1 VAVDRSCDEKPGV
14 QANGTTA
21 LDLPPVPSRH
31 ACVARDPEYVR
42 QKTLSLLAG
51 IDLLTLTGEVH
62 ASVEERRR
70 SREFVA
76 FLRRLDA
83 AYPPATAIKLVLE
96 NHSRVPAPCERP
108 LGLDRE
114 RGVGER
120 SSDRSLAIPSLR
132 LDQQRKAVFRPQS

>member
-1 VAVDRSCDEKPGV
+1 V
-14 QANGTTA
+14 QAIGTTA

-62 ASVEERRR
+62 ASVEESR

-76 FLRRLDA
+76 FLRKLDA

-96 NHSRVPAPCERP
+96 NYSRVPAIGERP
-108 LGLDRE
+108 LGLGRE
-114 RGVGER
+114 QGVGER
-120 SSDRSLAIPSLR
+120 SSRQVPGDPFTATRSTAEGRFSPAE
-132 LDQQRKAVFRPQS
+132 LDSWRV